1 MLRFLCVAAAVVRL
15 AVALPASS
23 GGIDLIVFDKAP
35 KSSILGPSG
44 LAVTNEVP
52 TYDPSAA
59 AESAAAPIINDGLSA
74 FKKRSAG
81 SGLVKRAPCDR
92 LPGSFGPT
100 SEPDTYDSFMT
111 DQQYFDL
118 ADAAPVPSEY
128 RLAFYGLQA
137 STHGPGYLGQY
148 VDPLESTLPT

>member
-1 MLRFLCVAAAVVRL
+1 MLRSLCVAAAVARL
-15 AVALPASS
+15 VVALPVHE
-23 GGIDLIVFDKAP
+23 GIDLTVFDQAP
-35 KSSILGPSG
+35 KSSILGPSD
-44 LAVTNEVP
+44 LAVTNDVL

-74 FKKRSAG
+74 FKKRSTS
-81 SGLVKRAPCDR
+81 SGLVKRAPCDQ
-92 LPGSFGPT
+92 LPGGFGPM
-100 SEPDTYDSFMT
+100 SDPNTYDSFMT

-128 RLAFYGLQA
+128 RLAFYDLQA

-148 VDPLESTLPT
+148 VDPLKSILPT